1 MSPQLATR
9 APGSTT
15 TGDPGQITAPCEG
28 VPSPQEGLWNS
39 EVGKGVWRMVWKE
52 KGRVRPLHFQRS
64 SAAKEGGQEGKAFSS
79 LSLNAPH
86 PQTHRCQTALVKK
99 TSLQTHSDFWEA
111 AQLYSLSSSPLP
123 GQFPEVGVG
132 GGDWGESWVSGR
144 GEGPTPVRSLPDLT
158 SSAAAIAAGTP
169 PSGRPQAPQEG
180 RKVPKTA
187 GFRFPGALPTSRTL
201 PATSPPQSG

>member
-132 GGDWGESWVSGR
+132 GGGVRGELGKRTRRGAHACQEPARPHVFSSCDRGGDSTFRTPAGSSGR
-144 GEGPTPVRSLPDLT
+144 
-158 SSAAAIAAGTP
+158 
-169 PSGRPQAPQEG
+169 
-180 RKVPKTA
+180 
-187 GFRFPGALPTSRTL
+187 
-201 PATSPPQSG
+201 